1 VTRPAISLLAFGFAL
16 TFLSSFGQTFLV
28 SLFVPSFLEDFAL
41 TRGGFGALYAGA
53 TLASAAFLPWA
64 GGMID
69 RVRLTRFSVGV
80 VILMATSA
88 GVLALAWNPWVLLL
102 GLFGVRLAGQG
113 LSSHTA
119 LTAMARYHGATR
131 GRALALS
138 GLGFSAGE
146 ALLPLLASVAIGT
159 LGWRASWGMI
169 AGLSL
174 VAFVPSLVLLLRRS
188 GVELDPTRLPIPGRE
203 RGGASWSRRDVLRD
217 PRMLGILPAALL
229 TPFWITGLFLYQATI
244 AEAKGWSLP
253 LLASAFL
260 AYAAMRVVASLA
272 AGGLVDRYSAR
283 KLFPLTLLPMAAALL
298 LLLGTAAPAPVPYLY
313 LYMAGLGISVGMG
326 ATMKPALWAELYGLE
341 HLGAIKSLMGT
352 LMVIGT
358 AASPLLLG
366 ILLDRGAPLDAV
378 VWAGVITTAVGA
390 AGAGWAL
397 RSGPHP
403 MTRTRS

>member
-1 VTRPAISLLAFGFAL
+1 MTRPAISLLAFGFAL

-41 TRGGFGALYAGA
+41 TQGGFGALYAAA

-69 RVRLTRFSVGV
+69 RVRLNRFSVGV
-80 VILMATSA
+80 VMLMATSA
-88 GVLALAWNPWVLLL
+88 GILALAWNPWVLLL

-146 ALLPLLASVAIGT
+146 ALLPLAASVAIGT
-159 LGWRASWGMI
+159 LGWRVSWAMI
-169 AGLSL
+169 AGLSV
-174 VAFVPSLVLLLRRS
+174 VAFVPSLLLLLQRS
-188 GVELDPTRLPIPGRE
+188 GVELDPARLANPRGE
-203 RGGASWSRRDVLRD
+203 GGAPSWSRRDVLRD
-217 PRMLGILPAALL
+217 PRFLGILPAALL
-229 TPFWITGLFLYQATI
+229 TPFWITGLFLYQASI
-244 AEAKGWSLP
+244 AQAKGWSLP

-260 AYAAMRVVASLA
+260 AYAAMRVAASLA

-298 LLLGTAAPAPVPYLY
+298 LLLGTAAPAPAAYLY
-313 LYMAGLGISVGMG
+313 MYMAGLGVSVGMG

-352 LMVIGT
+352 LMVVGT

-366 ILLDRGAPLDAV
+366 ILLDRGTPLDAV
-378 VWAGVITTAVGA
+378 VWAGIVTTVVGA

-397 RSGPHP
+397 RSAPIP
-403 MTRTRS
+403 

>member
-1 VTRPAISLLAFGFAL
+1 MTRPAISLLAFGFAL

-41 TRGGFGALYAGA
+41 TQGGFGALYAAA

-69 RVRLTRFSVGV
+69 RVRLNRFSVGV
-80 VILMATSA
+80 VMLMATSA
-88 GVLALAWNPWVLLL
+88 GILALAWNPWVLLL

-146 ALLPLLASVAIGT
+146 ALLPLAASVAIGT
-159 LGWRASWGMI
+159 LGWRVSWAMI
-169 AGLSL
+169 AGLSV
-174 VAFVPSLVLLLRRS
+174 VAFVPSLLLLLRRS
-188 GVELDPTRLPIPGRE
+188 GVELDPARLATPRGE
-203 RGGASWSRRDVLRD
+203 GGAPSWSRRDVLRD
-217 PRMLGILPAALL
+217 PRFLGILPAALL
-229 TPFWITGLFLYQATI
+229 TPFWITGLFLYQASI

-260 AYAAMRVVASLA
+260 AYAAMRVAASLA

-283 KLFPLTLLPMAAALL
+283 KLFPLTLLPMAGALL
-298 LLLGTAAPAPVPYLY
+298 LLLGTAAPAPAAYLY
-313 LYMAGLGISVGMG
+313 MYMAGLGVSVGMG

-341 HLGAIKSLMGT
+341 HLGAIKSLLGT
-352 LMVIGT
+352 LMVVGT

-366 ILLDRGAPLDAV
+366 ILLDRGTPLDAV
-378 VWAGVITTAVGA
+378 VWAGIVTTVVGA

-397 RSGPHP
+397 RCAPIP
-403 MTRTRS
+403 